1 MIIQCENCQTKFNI
15 PDGSIG
21 KDGRFVRCS
30 QCEYEWLQK
39 PEDENIRNI
48 ELNNS
53 NSTNPNLSIAEDLG
67 ISHPVKSDIKHK
79 PELPS
84 SFITSRWLLY
94 ISLAFFALS
103 LLFALAV
110 VSIRFHMEIEKALPI
125 SREMFKLLG
134 LHNTQGLELADMAI
148 KLRENTSAKDAG
160 KYKNMTI
167 IVGINNATKAT
178 KELDTIRF
186 SVFDK
191 NWGRLKELT
200 VPLRKSINPESF
212 ESITSHL
219 NEIPIEAVFLAV
231 EIGNGIEIKIQDIS
245 NVVKKDHS

>member
-39 PEDENIRNI
+39 PEDDNIQNVG
-48 ELNNS
+48 S
-53 NSTNPNLSIAEDLG
+53 NDSANAAVDVAEDLG
-67 ISHPVKSDIKHK
+67 ISPVVK
-79 PELPS
+79 PNTKLIPEQPS
-84 SFITSRWLLY
+84 SFITNRWLLY
-94 ISLAFFALS
+94 ISLTFFVFS
-103 LLFALAV
+103 LLFTLAV
-110 VSIRFHMEIEKALPI
+110 FGLRFHMEIEKALPI
-125 SREMFKLLG
+125 SRNIFELVG

-148 KLRENTSAKDAG
+148 KLRENTSVKDAG
-160 KYKNMTI
+160 KYKDMTVI
-167 IVGINNATKAT
+167 IGINNTTKVN
-178 KELDTIRF
+178 KELDTVRF

-191 NWGRLKELT
+191 NWRRLKELT
-200 VPLRKSINPESF
+200 VPLHQSINAESF

-219 NEIPIEAVFLAV
+219 NDIPLEAVYLAV

-245 NVVKKDHS
+245 NVIKKDHP